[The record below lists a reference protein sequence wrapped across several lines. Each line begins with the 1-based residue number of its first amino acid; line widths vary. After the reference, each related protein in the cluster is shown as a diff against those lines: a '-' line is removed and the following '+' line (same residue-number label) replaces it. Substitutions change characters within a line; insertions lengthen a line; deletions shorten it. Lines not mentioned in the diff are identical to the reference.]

1 MVGQALVNNDK
12 RRTKVRINKKI
23 VLATLL
29 ATALSIMSV
38 VPAFAAPATSK
49 DITITATP
57 TYLGIDIA
65 QTTWTINGI
74 DGDGLIHKNTT
85 YYSNA
90 AGASGDVTAPT
101 NPVDIGECYF
111 VIDNTSTVHTDIT
124 GNLPTFVGGDAMTNI
139 DTGYANNDANAFG
152 ASTYITGAAWP
163 AAVVILKSAASD
175 PIKADLGETTDLEFG
190 VAIKIKSGDFTS
202 GSNMVGTLTVTV
214 TEHV

>member
-1 MVGQALVNNDK
+1 MRSRKILLV
-12 RRTKVRINKKI
+12 IA
-23 VLATLL
+23 VLTLVAVWIIP
-29 ATALSIMSV
+29 ATAT
-38 VPAFAAPATSK
+38 AAPATAK

-57 TYLGIDIA
+57 TYIGIDIA
-65 QTTWTINGI
+65 QSTWTINGI
-74 DGDGLIHKNTT
+74 DGDGLIHINTT

-124 GNLPTFVGGDAMTNI
+124 GNLPTFVGGDAMTNTG
-139 DTGYANNDANAFG
+139 TGYATNGANAFG

-163 AAVVILKSAASD
+163 AGVVVLDAAASS

-190 VAIKIKSGDFTS
+190 VAIKTKSGAFTS
-202 GSNMVGTLTVTV
+202 ANNQVGTLTVTAA
-214 TEHV
+214 EHV